1 MCTKHVSSYTI
12 PSLFFLGIVLITTCT
27 GTVIADDN
35 GYQIIGNMKISPLLE
50 EEVPID
56 DGTEITFIQG
66 WDTLKIWRQI
76 LLTRLSILFDGT
88 IAQDI
93 LIVLSPFIFASLG
106 LFCIGR
112 WATNKKKNQS
122 PYREKI
128 LTYIKA
134 NPGCTQKQLIA
145 EMETSRGSVCYHLDK
160 LQNAGTIQKVYTGR
174 VPQYYPAAEKIEST
188 LEQNLRYLLSRKKS
202 GTVLQTLYKHPAS
215 TRKEL
220 AEHFSLSSITIRW
233 YIRIFTEK
241 ELLAVTKDGYEF
253 RYALTPEA
261 KQIYERLTK
270 EHVSDPA

>member
-1 MCTKHVSSYTI
+1 MMTSG
-12 PSLFFLGIVLITTCT
+12 LFISGTAAEET
-27 GTVIADDN
+27 GPR
-35 GYQIIGNMKISPLLE
+35 IIDGMYISPMHKE
-50 EEVPID
+50 IVPID
-56 DGTEITFIQG
+56 DGKEIKIVAG
-66 WDTLKIWRQI
+66 WDYLKFWRHKIISELIGIFNETI
-76 LLTRLSILFDGT
+76 LYEV
-88 IAQDI
+88 I
-93 LIVLSPFIFASLG
+93 LILSPFIFASLG

-241 ELLAVTKDGYEF
+241 ELLTVTKDGYEF

-270 EHVSDPA
+270 EHVSDPASRTST